1 MPSKPKD
8 KPTLP
13 HKPKDLRKFLQRE
26 ILRDQLKPPSG
37 GPKRGKKD
45 EISSLVSLFTSTPEE
60 DQNDKLLDQSA
71 SCCDVDSIF
80 GDEILTHEEI
90 QKQRLDRFL
99 EETETEARQAKL
111 KTAKSGDGFDEGDY
125 NTRIEELRSELRELA
140 VLELDTNQRERSLI
154 QRQKEALRAEISFSE
169 RNKKVP
175 RGDLSL
181 DELNEEIRQLPP
193 PLSPWEMKRLER
205 TQKREA
211 KKAEE
216 QLARALEEGNQSPKT
231 PKRRR
236 DPEEADL
243 DGEELLELHGEKMFK
258 KSKSKKP
265 AIPVGRWRSDIH
277 DYFPESEIIEAEH
290 LFRDMCKE
298 DRMLFRR
305 ELADAGEKMVKAN
318 RSKRKAALLWD
329 NDSWF
334 GGALRSE

>member
-1 MPSKPKD
+1 MPPKPKD
-8 KPTLP
+8 KPTSP

-37 GPKRGKKD
+37 GPKRGKRD
-45 EISSLVSLFTSTPEE
+45 EVSSLASLFTSTPEE
-60 DQNDKLLDQSA
+60 DQTDKLLDQSA

-90 QKQRLDRFL
+90 QKQKLDKFL
-99 EETETEARQAKL
+99 EETEARHAKV
-111 KTAKSGDGFDEGDY
+111 KTTKSEDGFDKGDY
-125 NTRIEELRSELRELA
+125 NTRIEELRSGLRELA
-140 VLELDTNQRERSLI
+140 VLELDANQRERSLI

-175 RGDLSL
+175 REDLSL
-181 DELNEEIRQLPP
+181 DELNKEIRQLPP
-193 PLSPWEMKRLER
+193 PMSPWEIKRLER

-211 KKAEE
+211 KKAAEE
-216 QLARALEEGNQSPKT
+216 LARTLEEGTQSPKT

-236 DPEEADL
+236 DPAEADL
-243 DGEELLELHGEKMFK
+243 DGEGLLELHGEKMFK

-318 RSKRKAALLWD
+318 RSKRKAAWLWD